1 MKFFLI
7 IFLITINIVNAQNK
21 EVNGVIK
28 NSETLQPIEFVNI
41 SIKNVSNN
49 NSTGSISNEMGE
61 FSLKYNDNEV
71 TFSHINYESF
81 TTKLNKKFNEIILK
95 PKNYILDEI
104 VISTISPKDYLKK
117 IIDDADSKIEK
128 NTLLKSYCR
137 EIIKINNEFT
147 KLSDALVDYYIK
159 KGNGKSTILL
169 KEHRAFSRKK
179 IENQD
184 ELHLDGINS
193 VFKIKD
199 YVKNAYNF
207 DALEKVIKNKDYKFE
222 RKLKKESNGEEYE
235 YIKIIPNAESK
246 KMLSKGYVIIDTK
259 TKNILEYK
267 IYTSENHLSNAKL
280 VNILIAKIRINN
292 SLKWSKFKILNNQ
305 YILTYNKE
313 QFDMFIKMGKK
324 VSHNFNFSSDL
335 FVYDFLSNVKI
346 PKKGYK
352 KKTIYEAGTSYKE
365 EFWKKYNSF
374 PLTESQQNFINIV
387 KEK

>member
-1 MKFFLI
+1 MKKFLI

-21 EVNGVIK
+21 KVNGVIK

-49 NSTGSISNEMGE
+49 NSTGSISNEIGE

-104 VISTISPKDYLKK
+104 VISTLSPKDYLKK

-137 EIIKINNEFT
+137 EIVKINNEFT
-147 KLSDALVDYYIK
+147 KFSDALVDYYIK

-184 ELHLDGINS
+184 ELNLDGINS

-222 RKLKKESNGEEYE
+222 RKLKKELNGEEYE
-235 YIKIIPNAESK
+235 YIKIIPNAW
-246 KMLSKGYVIIDTK
+246 LY
-259 TKNILEYK
+259 
-267 IYTSENHLSNAKL
+267 
-280 VNILIAKIRINN
+280 
-292 SLKWSKFKILNNQ
+292 
-305 YILTYNKE
+305 
-313 QFDMFIKMGKK
+313 
-324 VSHNFNFSSDL
+324 
-335 FVYDFLSNVKI
+335 
-346 PKKGYK
+346 
-352 KKTIYEAGTSYKE
+352 
-365 EFWKKYNSF
+365 
-374 PLTESQQNFINIV
+374 
-387 KEK
+387 